1 MILEGGMTMA
11 GDGARV
17 VRPDRHQLYWEMID
31 LEGLISA
38 DHRARMVWAFVES
51 LDLAAFYDA
60 IKAREGEPGRPPADP
75 AVLLALWLYATLEG
89 IGSAREL
96 ERLCERDVAYRWLC
110 GGVAV
115 NYHGLADFR
124 VGHGELLDRLL
135 SESVAALLAEGLID
149 LDEAIID
156 GTKVKASA
164 GKDSFARENRLMRA
178 ERLAQERIERLKAE
192 IDADPGASVRR
203 KQAAAERA
211 ARDIAVRAGK
221 AREML
226 ERLKAEKQQ
235 RAKTHAKAE
244 AEKGEPRASL
254 TDPQARFMRFA
265 DGSIKAGY
273 NIPVAASRTG
283 VVLAV
288 TASDRR
294 NDAGLAVPMIE
305 DIARRYGHAP
315 KRVLLD
321 TNFATAEDI
330 VALATREQGQVVVYA
345 PPPPER
351 DDVSLKTLSNRAAA
365 RAKEPE
371 TLKEWRIRMAS
382 PQAQSLYKIR
392 RRIELVNAHMKNR
405 GLGHLN
411 LRGLAKARIVALWH
425 ALAHNILATNRLR
438 LAPV

>member
-1 MILEGGMTMA
+1 MA
-11 GDGARV
+11 MAAGEARV
-17 VRPDRHQLYWEMID
+17 VRPDRQQLYWDLID
-31 LEGLISA
+31 LEALLAA

-60 IKAREGEPGRPPADP
+60 IKAREGAPGRPPADP
-75 AVLLALWLYATLEG
+75 AVVLALWLYATLEG
-89 IGSAREL
+89 VGSAREL

-124 VGHGELLDRLL
+124 VDHGDLLDRLL
-135 SESVAALLAEGLID
+135 SESVAAMLAEGLID
-149 LDEAIID
+149 LDEVIID

-164 GKDSFARENRLMRA
+164 GKDSFARENRLVRA
-178 ERLAQERIERLKAE
+178 ERLARERVAQLKAE
-192 IDADPGASVRR
+192 IDADPGASARR

-221 AREML
+221 AREAL

-244 AEKGEPRASL
+244 AEKGELRVSL

-273 NIPVAASRTG
+273 NIPVAANGSG
-283 VVLAV
+283 VVLTV
-288 TASDRR
+288 TATDRR

-305 DIARRYGHAP
+305 DIARRYGRAP

-321 TNFATAEDI
+321 TNFATADDI
-330 VALATREQGQVVVYA
+330 VALATRQHGQVLVYA

-351 DDVSLKTLSNRAAA
+351 DDVSVKTLSKRAAA

-371 TLKEWRIRMAS
+371 PLQEWRRRMAS
-382 PQAQSLYKIR
+382 PTAQGSYKVR

-405 GLGHLN
+405 GLDRLN
-411 LRGLAKARIVALWH
+411 LRGLAKAKIVALWH
-425 ALAHNILATNRLR
+425 ALAHNILVINRLR
-438 LAPV
+438 LAHV

>member
-1 MILEGGMTMA
+1 MA
-11 GDGARV
+11 AGEARV
-17 VRPDRHQLYWEMID
+17 VRPDRQQLYWDLID
-31 LEGLISA
+31 LEALLAA

-60 IKAREGEPGRPPADP
+60 IKAREGAPGRPPADP
-75 AVLLALWLYATLEG
+75 AVVLALWLYATLEG
-89 IGSAREL
+89 VGSAREL

-124 VGHGELLDRLL
+124 VDHGDLLDRLL
-135 SESVAALLAEGLID
+135 SESVAAMLAEGLID
-149 LDEAIID
+149 LDEVIID

-164 GKDSFARENRLMRA
+164 GKDSFARENRLVRA
-178 ERLAQERIERLKAE
+178 ERLARERVAQLKAE
-192 IDADPGASVRR
+192 IDADPGASARR

-221 AREML
+221 AREAL

-244 AEKGEPRASL
+244 AEKGELRVSL

-273 NIPVAASRTG
+273 NIPVAANGSG
-283 VVLAV
+283 VVLTV
-288 TASDRR
+288 TATDRR

-305 DIARRYGHAP
+305 DIARRYGRAP

-321 TNFATAEDI
+321 TNFATADDI
-330 VALATREQGQVVVYA
+330 VALATRQHGQVLVYA

-351 DDVSLKTLSNRAAA
+351 DDVSVKTLSKRAAA

-371 TLKEWRIRMAS
+371 PLQEWRRRMAS
-382 PQAQSLYKIR
+382 PTAQSSYKVR

-405 GLGHLN
+405 GLDRLN
-411 LRGLAKARIVALWH
+411 LRGLAKAKIVALWH
-425 ALAHNILATNRLR
+425 ALAHNILVINRLR
-438 LAPV
+438 LAHV

>member
-1 MILEGGMTMA
+1 MA
-11 GDGARV
+11 MAAGEARV
-17 VRPDRHQLYWEMID
+17 VRPDRQQLYWDLID
-31 LEGLISA
+31 LEALLAA

-60 IKAREGEPGRPPADP
+60 IKAREGAPGRPPADP
-75 AVLLALWLYATLEG
+75 AVVLALWLYATLEG
-89 IGSAREL
+89 VGSAREL

-124 VGHGELLDRLL
+124 VDHGDLLDRLL
-135 SESVAALLAEGLID
+135 SESVAAMLAEGLID
-149 LDEAIID
+149 LDEVIID

-164 GKDSFARENRLMRA
+164 GKDSFARENRLVRA
-178 ERLAQERIERLKAE
+178 ERLARERVAQLKAE
-192 IDADPGASVRR
+192 IDADPGASARR

-211 ARDIAVRAGK
+211 AREIAVRAGK
-221 AREML
+221 AREAL

-244 AEKGEPRASL
+244 AEKGELRVSL

-273 NIPVAASRTG
+273 NIPVAANGSG
-283 VVLAV
+283 VVLTV
-288 TASDRR
+288 TATDRR

-305 DIARRYGHAP
+305 DIARRYGRAP

-321 TNFATAEDI
+321 TNFATADDI
-330 VALATREQGQVVVYA
+330 VALATRQHGQVLVYA

-351 DDVSLKTLSNRAAA
+351 DDVSVKTLSKRAAA

-371 TLKEWRIRMAS
+371 PLQEWRRRMAS
-382 PQAQSLYKIR
+382 PTAQSSYKVR

-405 GLGHLN
+405 GLDRLN
-411 LRGLAKARIVALWH
+411 LRGLAKAKIVALWH
-425 ALAHNILATNRLR
+425 ALAHNILVINRLR
-438 LAPV
+438 LAHV

>member
-1 MILEGGMTMA
+1 MA
-11 GDGARV
+11 AGEARV
-17 VRPDRHQLYWEMID
+17 VRPDRQQLYWDLID
-31 LEGLISA
+31 LEGLLAA

-75 AVLLALWLYATLEG
+75 AVVLALWLYATLEG
-89 IGSAREL
+89 VGAAREL

-124 VGHGELLDRLL
+124 VDHGDLLDRLL
-135 SESVAALLAEGLID
+135 SESVAAMLAEGLID
-149 LDEAIID
+149 LDEVIID

-164 GKDSFARENRLMRA
+164 GKDSFARENRLVRA
-178 ERLAQERIERLKAE
+178 ERLARERVAQLKAE
-192 IDADPGASVRR
+192 IDADPGASARR

-211 ARDIAVRAGK
+211 ARDIAIRAGK
-221 AREML
+221 AREAL

-244 AEKGEPRASL
+244 AEKGELRVSL

-273 NIPVAASRTG
+273 NIPVAANGSG
-283 VVLAV
+283 VVLTV
-288 TASDRR
+288 TATDRR

-305 DIARRYGHAP
+305 DIARRYGRAP

-321 TNFATAEDI
+321 TNFATADDI
-330 VALATREQGQVVVYA
+330 VALATRQHGQVLVYA

-351 DDVSLKTLSNRAAA
+351 DDVSVKTLTKRAAA

-371 TLKEWRIRMAS
+371 PLQEWRRRMAS
-382 PQAQSLYKIR
+382 PTAQSFYKVR

-405 GLGHLN
+405 GLDRLN
-411 LRGLAKARIVALWH
+411 LRGLVKAKIVALWH
-425 ALAHNILATNRLR
+425 ALAHNILVINRLR
-438 LAPV
+438 LAHV

>member
-1 MILEGGMTMA
+1 MA
-11 GDGARV
+11 MAAGEARV
-17 VRPDRHQLYWEMID
+17 VRPDRQQLYWDLID
-31 LEGLISA
+31 LEALLAA

-60 IKAREGEPGRPPADP
+60 IKAREGAPGRPPADP
-75 AVLLALWLYATLEG
+75 AVVLALWLYATLEG
-89 IGSAREL
+89 VGSAREL

-124 VGHGELLDRLL
+124 VDHGDLLDRLL
-135 SESVAALLAEGLID
+135 SESVAAMLAEGLID
-149 LDEAIID
+149 LDEVIID

-164 GKDSFARENRLMRA
+164 GKDSFARENRLVRA
-178 ERLAQERIERLKAE
+178 ERLARERVAQLKAE
-192 IDADPGASVRR
+192 IDADPGASARR

-221 AREML
+221 AREAL

-244 AEKGEPRASL
+244 AEKGELRVSL

-273 NIPVAASRTG
+273 NIPVAANGSG
-283 VVLAV
+283 VVLTV
-288 TASDRR
+288 TATDRR

-305 DIARRYGHAP
+305 DIARRYGRAP

-321 TNFATAEDI
+321 TNFATADDI
-330 VALATREQGQVVVYA
+330 VALATRQHGQVLVYA

-351 DDVSLKTLSNRAAA
+351 DDVSVKTLSKRAAA

-371 TLKEWRIRMAS
+371 PLQEWRRRMAS
-382 PQAQSLYKIR
+382 PTAQSSYKVR

-405 GLGHLN
+405 GLDRLN
-411 LRGLAKARIVALWH
+411 LRGLAKAKIVALWH
-425 ALAHNILATNRLR
+425 ALAHNILVINRLR
-438 LAPV
+438 LAHV

>member
-1 MILEGGMTMA
+1 MA
-11 GDGARV
+11 AGEARV
-17 VRPDRHQLYWEMID
+17 VRPDRQQLYWDLID
-31 LEGLISA
+31 LEALLAA

-75 AVLLALWLYATLEG
+75 AVVLALWLYATLEG
-89 IGSAREL
+89 VGSAREL
-96 ERLCERDVAYRWLC
+96 ERLCERDIAYRWLR

-124 VGHGELLDRLL
+124 VDHGDLLDRLL
-135 SESVAALLAEGLID
+135 SESVAAMLAEGLID
-149 LDEAIID
+149 LDEVIID

-164 GKDSFARENRLMRA
+164 GQDSFARENRLVRA
-178 ERLAQERIERLKAE
+178 ERLARERVAQLKTE
-192 IDADPGASVRR
+192 IDADPGASARR

-211 ARDIAVRAGK
+211 ARDIAARAGK
-221 AREML
+221 AREAL

-244 AEKGEPRASL
+244 AEKGELRVSL

-273 NIPVAASRTG
+273 NIPVAANGSG

-288 TASDRR
+288 TATDRR

-305 DIARRYGHAP
+305 DIARRYGRAP

-321 TNFATAEDI
+321 TNFATADDI
-330 VALATREQGQVVVYA
+330 VALATRQHGRVVVYA

-351 DDVSLKTLSNRAAA
+351 DDVSVKTLAKRAAA

-371 TLKEWRIRMAS
+371 PLKEWRSRMAS
-382 PQAQSLYKIR
+382 PTAQSFYKVR

-405 GLGHLN
+405 GLDRLN
-411 LRGLAKARIVALWH
+411 LRGLVKAKIVALWH
-425 ALAHNILATNRLR
+425 ALAHNILVMNRLR
-438 LAPV
+438 LAHV

>member
-1 MILEGGMTMA
+1 MA
-11 GDGARV
+11 MAAGEARV
-17 VRPDRHQLYWEMID
+17 VRPDRQQLYWDLID
-31 LEGLISA
+31 LEALLAA

-60 IKAREGEPGRPPADP
+60 IKAREGAPGRPPADP
-75 AVLLALWLYATLEG
+75 AVVLALWLYATLEG
-89 IGSAREL
+89 VGSAREL

-124 VGHGELLDRLL
+124 VDHGDLLDRLL
-135 SESVAALLAEGLID
+135 SESVAAMLAEGLID
-149 LDEAIID
+149 LDEVIID

-164 GKDSFARENRLMRA
+164 GKDSFARENRLVRA
-178 ERLAQERIERLKAE
+178 ERLARERVAQLKAE
-192 IDADPGASVRR
+192 IDADPGASARR

-221 AREML
+221 AREAL

-244 AEKGEPRASL
+244 AEKGELRVSL

-273 NIPVAASRTG
+273 NIPVAANGSG
-283 VVLAV
+283 VVLTV
-288 TASDRR
+288 TATDRR

-305 DIARRYGHAP
+305 DIARRYGCAP

-321 TNFATAEDI
+321 TNFATADDI
-330 VALATREQGQVVVYA
+330 VALATRQHGQVLVYA

-351 DDVSLKTLSNRAAA
+351 DDVSVKTLSKRAAA

-371 TLKEWRIRMAS
+371 PLQEWRRRMAS
-382 PQAQSLYKIR
+382 PTAQSSYKVR

-405 GLGHLN
+405 GLDRLN
-411 LRGLAKARIVALWH
+411 LRGLAKAKIVALWH
-425 ALAHNILATNRLR
+425 ALAHNILVINRLR
-438 LAPV
+438 LAHV